1 MVTKPPDHDR
11 KLAEIASRKSRFN
24 IPRSSWDE
32 RDWRVHLE
40 EARKKALTF
49 GPPLTGEPMY
59 QPQHLA
65 PVWNPLSRPTSE
77 MRAKRVDEILQD
89 LGR

>member
-1 MVTKPPDHDR
+1 MSQKPPDYDR

-24 IPRSSWDE
+24 IPRSWDE

-49 GPPLTGEPMY
+49 GPPLTGEPMD
-59 QPQHLA
+59 QPTHLA
-65 PVWNPLSRPTSE
+65 PTWNPLGRPTSE
-77 MRAKRVDEILQD
+77 MRAKRVDEILKS
-89 LGR
+89 L